1 MKFSETLTKL
11 REKAK
16 LTRYGLAR
24 EADIDDAYVLR
35 LESGERQHPS
45 RDAVLKL
52 GQALMNASPKV
63 SLKDVDRLLNA
74 AGHGPI
80 RRDRVTIHRHKK

>member
-35 LESGERQHPS
+35 LESGERQHLVGMQS
-45 RDAVLKL
+45 
-52 GQALMNASPKV
+52 
-63 SLKDVDRLLNA
+63 
-74 AGHGPI
+74 
-80 RRDRVTIHRHKK
+80 